1 MNREQIYRAR
11 YLIAFAVVLA
21 SMLELIDSTIV
32 NVAIPQMMGHLG
44 VTLEEVAWVN
54 TGYIVANV
62 IVLPLTSWFAHRLG
76 RRNYYAGSIVVFT
89 VASFFCGNA
98 TSLGTLIF
106 WRIVQ
111 GAGGGALISTAQ
123 AILYDVFPEEERG
136 VAMAIFGVGV
146 MVGPTLGPT
155 IGGWITDHYSW
166 PWIFFVNLPI
176 GALAAFMTWKLVPEP
191 EHKSTQSPSVD
202 WFGLIFLIMGIGG
215 LQVMLERGENQDW
228 FASPEIKTYLALFVV
243 GIVAFIWQELRSKNP
258 MVDLRV
264 LKNRQFAAGMSY
276 AFVFGL
282 ALYAQNFALPVFLQN
297 LLGHTAW
304 NTGLVLLPGALASA
318 VGMAIGG
325 SSPPSMMPG
334 FHCGWSALW
343 FVAMWNHSQFSTDI
357 GLGDTIWPI
366 TLRGLA
372 LGIVFVPLANATVAD
387 LKAAQLPQGTG
398 LFNLMRQLGGSV
410 GIALTSTFLSH
421 YTSEARSALVTHLS
435 PEQDSVREWLTRVT
449 LGAARHGGSF
459 EEARHRADGLLA
471 MVVEKQASML
481 AFDRLF
487 LLMGIALMCGAGL
500 LVFSGRGRRWVAEWS
515 TNEEPEVR

>member
-1 MNREQIYRAR
+1 MTREQIYRSR

-62 IVLPLTSWFAHRLG
+62 IILPLTGWLSYRLG
-76 RRNYYAGSIVVFT
+76 RRNYYTGSVLLFT
-89 VASFFCGNA
+89 LSSFFCGNS
-98 TSLGTLIF
+98 TSLEALVF

-111 GAGGGALISTAQ
+111 GTGGGALISTAQ

-136 VAMAIFGVGV
+136 TAMAIFGIGV

-176 GALAAFMTWKLVPEP
+176 GAIAAYMTWRLVPEP
-191 EHKSTQSPSVD
+191 EHKPAQSPSVD
-202 WFGLIFLIMGIGG
+202 WFGLAFLIVGIGG
-215 LQVMLERGENQDW
+215 LQVMLERGESQDW
-228 FASPEIKTYLALFVV
+228 FASREIKTYLALFVT
-243 GIVAFIWQELRSKNP
+243 GIAAFIWQELRTKNP

-264 LKNRQFAAGMSY
+264 LRNRQFTAGMSY

-325 SSPPSMMPG
+325 KLSARWDARLFIAG
-334 FHCGWSALW
+334 GSALW
-343 FVAMWNHSQFSTDI
+343 FLAMWDHSQFTTEI
-357 GLGDTIWPI
+357 GLHDAVWPI

-372 LGIVFVPLANATVAD
+372 LGLVFVPLANATVAD
-387 LKAAQLPQGTG
+387 LKPSQLPQGTG

-421 YTSEARSALVTHLS
+421 YTAESRSAVVTHLS
-435 PEQDSVREWLTRVT
+435 PESDSVREWLTRVT
-449 LGAARHGGSF
+449 LGAMRQGGSL

-471 MVVEKQASML
+471 MVVERQASML

-487 LLMGIALMCGAGL
+487 LLMGIALICGACL
-500 LVFSGRGRRWVAEWS
+500 LVFFRTGKTVGGGMAH
-515 TNEEPEVR
+515 